1 MKKLLIYLGILAG
14 VAGISLLTWRHDAEQ
29 TYIRTLLRD
38 REKRD
43 LFMKSSPESPFTEE
57 GRERFAGLT
66 YFPPDPTYRVPARL
80 IPVGEEKVVPLT
92 LTGGAVERYLEA
104 AYAEFELQGGSYRLL
119 LLRQSGD
126 DTTNR
131 LFLAFRDSTS
141 GRETYG
147 GGRYLDLYQ
156 QNSNEVF
163 IDFNRAYNPYCVY
176 NSAYSC
182 PLPPAENDLQLAVRA
197 GERIYPMREGSPN

>member
-1 MKKLLIYLGILAG
+1 M
-14 VAGISLLTWRHDAEQ
+14 
-29 TYIRTLLRD
+29 
-38 REKRD
+38 
-43 LFMKSSPESPFTEE
+43 
-57 GRERFAGLT
+57 
-66 YFPPDPTYRVPARL
+66 
-80 IPVGEEKVVPLT
+80 
-92 LTGGAVERYLEA
+92 AV
-104 AYAEFELQGGSYRLL
+104 ELQGGSYRLL

-156 QNSNEVF
+156 QSSNEVF

-182 PLPPAENDLQLAVRA
+182 PLPPAENDLQLAELGAIPQGSSPEQARA
-197 GERIYPMREGSPN
+197 RRRIGRQALAARRLAGSLLCHNDTSCIGNNTHLGENEPLGRRYLHEYEVSFLLSTVKVFTTRLLAGVACGLHAW